1 MVESIQSNT
10 HLTRKVD
17 VVHGE
22 WIMRLDAL
30 DIRDTDACSAPSRTC
45 GWYCSL
51 RHEAFFCSCLEKGAN
66 LYDNSVI
73 ATELLRSFARA
84 YDHTAVAIGRLAV
97 GSEAVGTR
105 VLQRA
110 EPL

>member
-30 DIRDTDACSAPSRTC
+30 DIRDTDACSAQSRTC

-51 RHEAFFCSCLEKGAN
+51 RHEAFFCSCLAKGAN

-73 ATELLRSFARA
+73 ATELLRSFARG
-84 YDHTAVAIGRLAV
+84 YDHTAVAIGRMGLCT
-97 GSEAVGTR
+97 EADGT
-105 VLQRA
+105 
-110 EPL
+110 PLFHRTQPG